1 MRLRLKITA
10 AALLAGALLQATG
23 SIASDPRSAEMLART
38 CAGCHGTDGVSSGIA
53 NPSIAGLNGEYLNK
67 AMDEFAKDTRP
78 STIMGR
84 IARGYSELEIKAIA
98 DYFAA
103 RPWVSSSASTK
114 PALVEKGR
122 GLHERSCAT
131 CHTDGG
137 RGGPG
142 ATPRMAGQWPAYLY
156 MQMRDMHD
164 PGYLGPSPLL
174 MRQLIQQLS
183 DDDLHALAHYYASQK

>member
-1 MRLRLKITA
+1 MSGLLEVIALHA
-10 AALLAGALLQATG
+10 ADAERAEAGGADRIEL
-23 SIASDPRSAEMLART
+23 
-38 CAGCHGTDGVSSGIA
+38 CGTLEDGGMS
-53 NPSIAGLNGEYLNK
+53 PE
-67 AMDEFAKDTRP
+67 
-78 STIMGR
+78 
-84 IARGYSELEIKAIA
+84 
-98 DYFAA
+98 
-103 RPWVSSSASTK
+103 